1 MIKVG
6 QVTAS
11 TTENSL
17 NLDMPNNSILII
29 IADTDVLIS
38 INDNKNYQLYKSN
51 EVILLNDKYDP
62 LTKIY
67 YKTSIGTSTF
77 RYWAY

>member
-17 NLDMPNNSILII
+17 NLNMPKNSTLII

-38 INDNKNYQLYKSN
+38 VNDNINYQLYKSN
-51 EVILLNDKYDP
+51 EVIPLNDKHNP
-62 LTKIY
+62 ITKIY
-67 YKTSIGTSTF
+67 YKTTTGTSNF
-77 RYWAY
+77 RYWVY